1 MQISPISINFKQKL
15 KFITAKANKSSSKSN
30 VKDGIFFH
38 NSAKSANMPFLERGQ
53 LLTPNGQI
61 FNRPATRMCR
71 EDVAWDE
78 FGDYL
83 KEKYPKPSEVD
94 FVVHACSTGE
104 EAYTMAILLNKI
116 YDKQDFTIKA
126 FDISQDRIDYN
137 KKLQKNGIYLPFISD
152 ADYVC
157 ESIKT
162 KLEDSFEA
170 DKNGDIRIKK
180 DITDK
185 VQFSRSNILYYVD
198 KLDKNKPTV
207 LMARNMWPYVN
218 PREYNEFALKLYK
231 NLHPDSIVV
240 LGEFD
245 YEGEI
250 DYPAS
255 NNFPVILAKNGFKYV
270 LYSRFQAK
278 DSQSIVFEK
287 ERNQ

>member
-1 MQISPISINFKQKL
+1 MNISPVSVNFKQKI
-15 KFITAKANKSSSKSN
+15 KFVNIKPNNNDFKTDKKDTGFLQNA
-30 VKDGIFFH
+30 VKYV
-38 NSAKSANMPFLERGQ
+38 NMPLLERGQ
-53 LLTPNGQI
+53 LLTSNGQI

-104 EAYTMAILLNKI
+104 EAYTMAILLDKI

-137 KKLQKNGIYLPFISD
+137 RKLQKNGIYFPSQFNV
-152 ADYVC
+152 DYVC
-157 ESIKT
+157 ESLKT
-162 KLEDSFEA
+162 RFEDSFEA
-170 DKNGDIRIKK
+170 DKSGDTRIKK
-180 DITDK
+180 GITDK
-185 VQFSRSNILYYVD
+185 VQFSRSNILYYID

-207 LMARNMWPYVN
+207 LMARNMWPYVS
-218 PREYNEFALKLYK
+218 PREYVEFASKLYK

-250 DYPAS
+250 NYPAS
-255 NNFPVILAKNGFKYV
+255 NSFPLILVNNGFDYV
-270 LYSRFQAK
+270 LYSRFQAQ
-278 DSQSIVFEK
+278 DSKSIVFEK
-287 ERNQ
+287 RKK